1 MIAIGC
7 DHAGYRMKEELKE
20 HLRQRGYEVE
30 DMGTD
35 SEESCDYPVFA
46 EKTARAVADKK
57 AEKGVLICGTGIGMC
72 IAANKVKGIRA
83 ALVGDEFSA
92 KATREHN
99 DANII
104 CLGARVIDTKKA
116 IELLDIFL
124 DTDFSNGENHVRR
137 LSMID

>member
-20 HLRQRGYEVE
+20 HLRKRGYEVE